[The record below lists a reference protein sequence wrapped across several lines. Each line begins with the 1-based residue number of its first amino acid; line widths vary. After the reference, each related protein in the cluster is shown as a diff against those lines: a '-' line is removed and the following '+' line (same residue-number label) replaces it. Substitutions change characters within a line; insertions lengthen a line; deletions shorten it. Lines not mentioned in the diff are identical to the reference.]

1 MLMENKIKELEH
13 QISILKMQELIK
25 QAYEQGIEDAR
36 SKYSYPE
43 LLTRNEAMKLLKVG
57 ETKMSELMAR
67 QDFPVLREA
76 GVKIP
81 YRLLMKWIEKNTQT
95 PGIDKF
101 HRAI

>member
-1 MLMENKIKELEH
+1 MSVEKIQELEH

-36 SKYSYPE
+36 TKYSYPE
-43 LLTRNEAMKLLKVG
+43 LLTRSEAMQLLKVG

-67 QDFPVLREA
+67 QDFPVFREA

-81 YRLLMKWIEKNTQT
+81 YKLLMKWIEKNTQS
-95 PGIDKF
+95 IDINNKF
-101 HRAI
+101 NRAI

>member
-1 MLMENKIKELEH
+1 MSVEKIQELEQ
-13 QISILKMQELIK
+13 QISLLKIQELIK

-43 LLTRNEAMKLLKVG
+43 LLTRSEAMSLLKVG

-67 QDFPVLREA
+67 QDFPVFRDA

-81 YRLLMKWIEKNTQT
+81 YRLLMKWIEKNTQIHEIS
-95 PGIDKF
+95 GKF
-101 HRAI
+101 NKAI